1 LPHVNATG
9 ETQLHD
15 DRRPSTRA
23 TTINAPSDSAE
34 TRPRRRR
41 RVLILPLWY
50 PWPDRPGLGSFCREQ
65 ARAVSLLHDVVVVTW
80 RRDASLTG
88 PFVIAQSFED
98 GLRTFRIQ
106 VRPRSR
112 PRLETLITVLA
123 VLSVVARLMLG
134 GWRAHVVHAHE
145 FQVGVPG
152 IVPAVVSR
160 APLIMSEHWSAL
172 ALGELPDEEL
182 DRARRMFRRAA
193 VVSPVSDDLGRRIAP
208 LTGTT
213 PVVPVSNPVDTSLF
227 VPGERTQR
235 GNLRLLAVGNL
246 AAVKGHGV
254 LIDAMA
260 PLVARYPD
268 VSLDIVGDGD
278 LRQDLEAQAQARG
291 VESHVR
297 FHGRLSRDDVARMMR
312 TADVLVLPSLWETQ
326 GCVLLEATSSGLP
339 VVASRVGGTPE
350 SVDASNG
357 QLVEPGS
364 PAMLVDGIVRVVEGL
379 DGYDA
384 QAMHRRAE
392 ERYGNDAVAQTW
404 TDVYE
409 AAIASFT
416 RDCRRDS
423 TAGSVTDHL
432 TSVLRVGGESETSAS
447 R

>member
-1 LPHVNATG
+1 
-9 ETQLHD
+9 LHD
-15 DRRPSTRA
+15 DRRLSTRS
-23 TTINAPSDSAE
+23 TTSKAPSDSAD

-88 PFVIAQSFED
+88 PFVISQSFED

-112 PRLETLITVLA
+112 PRLETLITVVA
-123 VLSVVARLMLG
+123 VLSVVARLILR

-152 IVPAVVSR
+152 IIPAIVSR
-160 APLIMSEHWSAL
+160 VPLIMSEHWSAL
-172 ALGELPDEEL
+172 ALGELPQEEL
-182 DRARRMFRRAA
+182 DRARRRFRRAA
-193 VVSPVSDDLGRRIAP
+193 VVSPVSHDLGERIKP
-208 LTGTT
+208 LTGKTRLI
-213 PVVPVSNPVDTSLF
+213 PVSNPVDTGLF
-227 VPGERTQR
+227 TPATRDDR
-235 GNLRLLAVGNL
+235 SSLRLLAVGNL
-246 AAVKGHGV
+246 TAIKGHRI

-260 PLVARYPD
+260 PLVERYPT

-291 VESHVR
+291 VRSHVR
-297 FHGRLSRDDVARMMR
+297 FHGRLSRDAVAQRMR

-326 GCVLLEATSSGLP
+326 GCVLLEAMSSGLP

-364 PAMLVDGIVRVVEGL
+364 AAALVDGIARVVEGL

-392 ERYGNDAVAQTW
+392 ERYGYEAVAQMW

-416 RDCRRDS
+416 PGWS
-423 TAGSVTDHL
+423 L
-432 TSVLRVGGESETSAS
+432 TPTSISARSCQLPALTRVDG
-447 R
+447 